1 MSLDNVQIVDDPES
15 LALAAAKHFVKCCGE
30 SIAARGRFTVALSG
44 GSTPKRMY
52 QHLAQAPLKDAV
64 DWQHV
69 EFFWGDERAVPPDHA
84 ESNYRMARENML
96 QSLAIAP
103 QQIHRMPAE
112 RADLDRASQDYQAEI
127 AGVFQAAPNGPPPS
141 LDLVLLG
148 MGPDGHTA
156 SLFPH
161 TTALHETSRWV
172 VPNFVPKFNANRMTM
187 SAPMLNQAGQVVFLV
202 GGEDKSAVLA
212 EVLTGPID
220 TDRLPSQ
227 MIHPASGRLTWLLD
241 RASAKLL
248 PGKA

>member
-15 LALAAAKHFVKCCGE
+15 LALAAAQLLVQSCRE
-30 SIAARGRFTVALSG
+30 AIAARGRFTVALSG
-44 GSTPKRMY
+44 GSTPRRLY
-52 QHLAQAPLKDAV
+52 QHLAQAPLKNAV

-69 EFFWGDERAVPPDHA
+69 EFFWGDERAVPPDHP
-84 ESNYRMARENML
+84 ESNYRMAREGML
-96 QSLAIAP
+96 QPLAIAA

-112 RADLDRASQDYQAEI
+112 RTEIDLAAVDYQAEI
-127 AGVFQAAPNGPPPS
+127 ARVFNVAADGPPPS

-161 TTALHETSRWV
+161 TAALHETSRWV
-172 VPNFVPKFNANRMTM
+172 VANYVPKFATHRMTM
-187 SAPMLNQAGQVVFLV
+187 TAPMINNAAHVAFLV
-202 GGEDKSAVLA
+202 AGEDKGAVLA

-227 MIHPASGRLTWLLD
+227 MIQPTNGRLTWLVD

-248 PGKA
+248 PGKT